1 MGNSQGK
8 PVDLDGEV
16 NLNHFRL
23 LRVVGRGAFGKV
35 RIVERKDTGLS
46 FALKY
51 IRKDEVVRS
60 ESVRNIIRERRMLE
74 YVNHPFICNLRYS
87 FQDIEYMYLVVDLM
101 SGGDLRF
108 HISRKTFTEAAVR
121 FWIAELGCALR
132 YIHGQNII
140 HRDVKPDNVLLD
152 ADGHVH
158 LTDFNVASDVVPGRK
173 LTSKSGTLAY
183 LAPEVYAGQG
193 YDVRAD
199 WWSLGVL
206 FYECIYNKRPFEG
219 NSESS
224 LSQTIQAASPKFP
237 VTQPPVQLSC
247 MYAIKDALEFNP
259 DKRMGHTWESFIYH
273 EFFSVLDFDALERK
287 QIEPV
292 FVPSSEK
299 TNFDATYDL
308 EELLLEEAPLE
319 ARARRQKPREKLKD
333 DATEKEIREDELYRM
348 IETDFKPFDYTLAA
362 YKKITEGQVSTPNG
376 HPAPVTDESAHPGQA
391 LTTGEATQMSSHAH
405 SHSQAVQT
413 HHPNGSRSSFNP
425 PSTHSGQQG
434 PDRTAPVRTNSML
447 KNPERSNSMQ
457 SVHSHYQAYNAYD
470 SQRAAVGPR
479 PTSSHRQGRSGAVP
493 PGRAPP
499 LPPYPQSY
507 TTSGRQGR
515 AHGSSSLMVES
526 PTGGMQVTLDGAGS
540 WSDLARQDAT
550 LPADAAAAHG
560 EGANGGKESSGGG
573 GIFGLFKGKKGRGS
587 SPKPKER
594 GVLGKEGARVVIG

>member
-8 PVDLDGEV
+8 PVDLNGEV

-74 YVNHPFICNLRYS
+74 HVNHPFICNLRYS

-108 HISRKTFTEAAVR
+108 HISRKTFTEDAVR

-132 YIHGQNII
+132 YIHGQGII

-158 LTDFNVASDVVPGRK
+158 LTDFNVASDVVPGK
-173 LTSKSGTLAY
+173 LLTSKSGTLAY
-183 LAPEVYAGQG
+183 LAPEVYAGKG

-219 NSESS
+219 NSEST
-224 LSQTIQAASPKFP
+224 LTNIILAANPKFP
-237 VTQPPVQLSC
+237 VTQPPVSLPC
-247 MYAIKDALEFNP
+247 LYAIGSALNPNP
-259 DKRMGHTWESFIYH
+259 DQRLGNTWQSFIN
-273 EFFSVLDFDALERK
+273 EPFFQAIDFAALERK
-287 QIEPV
+287 ELEPI
-292 FVPSSEK
+292 FVPSADK

-333 DATEKEIREDELYRM
+333 DATEKEIREEELYRT
-348 IETDFKPFDYTLAA
+348 IERDFQPFDYTVAA
-362 YKKITEGQVSTPNG
+362 YKKIAGLKEGEGSEDHESAPGPSHEEPQAISTNEAK
-376 HPAPVTDESAHPGQA
+376 PAPTNNGVSQ
-391 LTTGEATQMSSHAH
+391 TQHQSPPAQDGSHLNRNF
-405 SHSQAVQT
+405 S
-413 HHPNGSRSSFNP
+413 NNSR
-425 PSTHSGQQG
+425 
-434 PDRTAPVRTNSML
+434 AP
-447 KNPERSNSMQ
+447 KAP
-457 SVHSHYQAYNAYD
+457 
-470 SQRAAVGPR
+470 QRAAP
-479 PTSSHRQGRSGAVP
+479 
-493 PGRAPP
+493 PP
-499 LPPYPQSY
+499 LPSY
-507 TTSGRQGR
+507 HR
-515 AHGSSSLMVES
+515 AYTKSISSSAGIQVKS
-526 PTGGMQVTLDGAGS
+526 PTGGISVTLEDTGS
-540 WSDLARQDAT
+540 WSDLARRDAT
-550 LPADAAAAHG
+550 LPTDANAVNDDKA
-560 EGANGGKESSGGG
+560 SSGGG
-573 GIFGLFKGKKGRGS
+573 GVFGLFGRKKRGH

-594 GVLGKEGARVVIG
+594 GVLGKEGARQVVG